1 MCAYVIKLNYIIISK
16 GWVMMIRT
24 QIQLTEQQ
32 YSSLKAM
39 AQAQGISMAELIRK
53 SLDNM
58 INSSVKNNERIT
70 RAMNAAGRF
79 RSGLK
84 DLSTNHDDYLR
95 EVFVE

>member
-1 MCAYVIKLNYIIISK
+1 
-16 GWVMMIRT
+16 MMIRT

-58 INSSVKNNERIT
+58 INSSVKNNDRIT

-84 DLSTNHDDYLR
+84 DLSTNHDDYLS
-95 EVFVE
+95 EAFVK